1 MIKKPYTYL
10 FYGIIALLLFVFA
23 AIKIYSGFLND
34 LSYIDWIFVVLPLI
48 IGIALIIR
56 YFIEIKR
63 GRRQ

>member
-10 FYGIIALLLFVFA
+10 FYGIIALLLFVMGAFKLYGG
-23 AIKIYSGFLND
+23 ILND
-34 LSYIDWIFVVLPLI
+34 LSYIDWIFVILPLI

-63 GRRQ
+63 GR